1 MEAMPLREPPVSLRP
16 GFVADPDALFAA
28 LKTGVKWDER
38 MKARK
43 TASFGVSYDYS
54 QIAYE
59 EVPMPALLDALCT
72 RFAAELGFRP
82 NNCLL
87 NYYPDGTSSMGFHS
101 DETDGLTEGTG
112 VAIISLGSVR
122 TIAYRNKRDAAL
134 RVDYPLPNGSLL
146 YMSGQVQQ
154 EWVHAIPK
162 EPQAGERISQTFR
175 AIEP

>member
-1 MEAMPLREPPVSLRP
+1 MQTPPIRLSP
-16 GFVADPDALFAA
+16 AFIADPDALFGA
-28 LKTGVKWDER
+28 LMSTVTWDER

-43 TASFGVSYDYS
+43 TASFGASYDYA

-59 EVPMPALLDALCT
+59 EAPMPAQLDALCE
-72 RFAAELGFRP
+72 RLHHELGFRP

-87 NYYPDGTSSMGFHS
+87 NYYPDGASSMGFHS
-101 DETDGLTEGTG
+101 DDTDALSDGTG

-122 TIAYRNKRDAAL
+122 AIAYRNKLDAAL

-162 EPQAGERISQTFR
+162 DPHAGERISLTFR
-175 AIEP
+175 SIRRQAC